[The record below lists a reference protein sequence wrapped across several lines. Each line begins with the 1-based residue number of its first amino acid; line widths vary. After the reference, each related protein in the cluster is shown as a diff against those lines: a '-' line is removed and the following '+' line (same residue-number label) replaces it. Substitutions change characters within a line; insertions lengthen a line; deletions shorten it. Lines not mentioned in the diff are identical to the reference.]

1 VTAFSRADLDTL
13 SNPNRPG
20 NNFDFLR
27 FALASLVVLSH
38 SFPLATGTEHDE
50 PLAWLTRGQLTFG
63 ALAVDGFFV
72 ISGFLVLQSW
82 RRDPRVVSFLR
93 KRILRVYP
101 GFLVAAVLGAFVIAP
116 AYRIEPHPALDTDFV
131 GRFVFDALRLQA
143 DIPWPSFDANPAPGT
158 VNGSLWSIPYEAWCY
173 VMVLIAGLM
182 ALDRRRWLV
191 AGTFALFVVVG
202 FIFEWRHLTPGG
214 HVLGQIFGY
223 PPLWAR
229 LLPFFLAG
237 MTYLVWRERIPL
249 TVRGAVVALLALTI
263 AARVPHGMTVAL
275 PTAGTYLLFWFAFR
289 PVPRLSRFAARG
301 DFSYGI
307 YLFSFPILQMVVHHS
322 SGSFHPLVLFVLGWP
337 LTLLAAVLSWHL
349 VEKHCIHL
357 SHARAPASAAVAG
370 TSA

>member
-1 VTAFSRADLDTL
+1 MS
-13 SNPNRPG
+13 SSGRPG

-50 PLAWLTRGQLTFG
+50 PLAWLTNGQLTFG

-82 RRDPRVVSFLR
+82 RRDPRTVPFLR
-93 KRILRVYP
+93 KRILRIYP

-116 AYRIEPHPALDTDFV
+116 AYRSLPHPPLDADFV
-131 GRFVFDALRLQA
+131 GRFLFDAVRLQA

-173 VMVLIAGLM
+173 VLVWVAGLLM
-182 ALDRRRWLV
+182 LDGRRVLV

-202 FIFEWRHLTPGG
+202 FVFEWRHLTPGG
-214 HVLGQIFGY
+214 RMLGQIFGY

-237 MTYLVWRERIPL
+237 MTFLAWQDRIRL
-249 TVRGAVVALLALTI
+249 TAGGAAAALLALAV
-263 AARVPHGMTVAL
+263 AARLPHGMSLAM
-275 PTAGTYLLFWFAFR
+275 PTAGAYLLFWFALR
-289 PVPRLSRFAARG
+289 PIPRLSRFAARG

-307 YLFSFPILQMVVHHS
+307 YLFSFPILQMVVHHA
-322 SGSFHPLVLFVLGWP
+322 GTPLHPLVLFAIGWP
-337 LTLLAAVLSWHL
+337 LALVAAVLSWHL
-349 VEKHCIHL
+349 VEKHCIRL
-357 SHARAPASAAVAG
+357 SHARAPVRTAVVGHSA
-370 TSA
+370 